1 MAVTDYEWQVVEL
14 LTAILKAVG
23 GRVPRTAEQQ
33 AAAAAQVPDQKSSV
47 SVSVIGRGRGS
58 RLVPQGDRHP
68 HTFDGDYPTSTTTR
82 ERFWKETR

>member
-1 MAVTDYEWQVVEL
+1 MAVTDYERQVVEL

-33 AAAAAQVPDQKSSV
+33 AAAAAQVPDQKSSA

-58 RLVPQGDRHP
+58 RLVPQGHP
-68 HTFDGDYPTSTTTR
+68 HERFDGDVPTSTTTR